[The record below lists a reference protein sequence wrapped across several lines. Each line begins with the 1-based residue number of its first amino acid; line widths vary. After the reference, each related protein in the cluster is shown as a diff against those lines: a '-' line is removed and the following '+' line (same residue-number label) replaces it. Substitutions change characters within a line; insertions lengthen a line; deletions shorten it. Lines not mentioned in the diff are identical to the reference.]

1 MVFDWGT
8 STLRTL
14 RHIFL
19 DAPSVPQILVA
30 LAVVAAVSLMVWSL
44 AERIPPCLHVY
55 TVVVV
60 GLALVT
66 SANWIGSKPRFILP
80 AILLA
85 LPVARL
91 LAPLRTAVLVPL
103 IAVLAVLSTWFGL
116 YLIAIAG
123 WVP

>member
-1 MVFDWGT
+1 M
-8 STLRTL
+8 
-14 RHIFL
+14 
-19 DAPSVPQILVA
+19 
-30 LAVVAAVSLMVWSL
+30 MWSL

-66 SANWIGSKPRFILP
+66 SANWIGSKPRFMLP

-85 LPVARL
+85 LPAARL

-103 IAVLAVLSTWFGL
+103 IAVLAVLSTWSGL
-116 YLIAIAG
+116 YLIAIAR